1 MCPQVSY
8 ASVIA
13 GLVPVAVLLVAA
25 LLLALDSTAAIIDG
39 LNHRFVIGPQHELF
53 GSGGGGGR
61 GAVASAAATVASVI
75 RAVTFGAPEVRGARW
90 ALARAARSS

>member
-1 MCPQVSY
+1 MTTQ
-8 ASVIA
+8 
-13 GLVPVAVLLVAA
+13 GLLYIA
-25 LLLALDSTAAIIDG
+25 LLFALVLGCAFPLGGYIAAIIDG